1 MKENLPKIIKKT
13 FSNLPQK
20 KYYKL
25 WADALLFLDSNQ
37 NISEEELTKFLLKS
51 EPLEKEKGSSKKL
64 PIDSLRSAKQE
75 NWSEDEVV
83 SSKLELS
90 KEDIENNELEKIEPI
105 SIEDEVDIDWV
116 KNVLPPL
123 EYMAFTSMLGLKPD
137 YRQFLKLIFEENG
150 IKNLFR
156 KARIRLIWE
165 NK

>member
-1 MKENLPKIIKKT
+1 MKENLPKIIIKT
-13 FSNLPQK
+13 FSNLSQK

-123 EYMAFTSMLGLKPD
+123 EYMAFTSMLGLKTE
-137 YRQFLKLIFEENG
+137 YMQFLSLIFEEKG

-165 NK
+165 N